1 MFALSLRASSPPQLK
16 SKAARQPL
24 SSDRGSSQTMADAEL
39 EEVDL
44 DAAEAAWEEAE
55 RLTLEAAE
63 AEAEAEARELKLR
76 AELEAELARAL
87 LVAEEARQRAR
98 RAEHVAAKLRRR
110 AARAWQ
116 PRNSKSATRFNNC
129 RRPPTARPRAR

>member
-1 MFALSLRASSPPQLK
+1 
-16 SKAARQPL
+16 
-24 SSDRGSSQTMADAEL
+24 MADAEL

-44 DAAEAAWEEAE
+44 EAAEAAWEEAE

-87 LVAEEARQRAR
+87 LVAEEARQAR
-98 RAEHVAAKLRRR
+98 GGR
-110 AARAWQ
+110 
-116 PRNSKSATRFNNC
+116 STS
-129 RRPPTARPRAR
+129 RPS

>member
-1 MFALSLRASSPPQLK
+1 
-16 SKAARQPL
+16 
-24 SSDRGSSQTMADAEL
+24 MADAEV

-44 DAAEAAWEEAE
+44 DAAEEAWEEAE
-55 RLTLEAAE
+55 RLTLAAAE

-98 RAEHVAAKLRRR
+98 RAEHVAPRGRGSPTR
-110 AARAWQ
+110 AR
-116 PRNSKSATRFNNC
+116 SATRFKNC
-129 RRPPTARPRAR
+129 RRPPTARL